1 MPLPFWFS
9 WPDPVA
15 QVPEVQSS
23 GRARERRPD
32 LWFQNKEE
40 EGGEAMEEENK
51 EINNIISRD
60 DKRS

>member
-23 GRARERRPD
+23 GRARERRLD

-40 EGGEAMEEENK
+40 EGEAMEEENK

>member
-1 MPLPFWFS
+1 M
-9 WPDPVA
+9 
-15 QVPEVQSS
+15 QSS